1 MRLVSR
7 WFRPAPGSAA
17 AFEAVHAP
25 CSLGDYRDP
34 GPSDGGF
41 RMSPQ
46 ILKLSA
52 LSGLA
57 AALGGCAT
65 YGPPSRNIAYF
76 AVPCNT
82 PGAFVAQ
89 PLSAPDAPP
98 ATPGPG
104 GPGGPAAQNVQAC
117 MIAVPAQNLAY
128 NARYRGGRGLLRS
141 LLWLSRLWVALLWFD
156 WDRLRTSRRWLWT
169 RWQLWPSRRLRSW
182 WGRRSWRPLTRRS
195 VRACSYGKRSRSDT
209 IRLCL
214 DDDCRAYSGQESSY
228 ATPGV

>member
-1 MRLVSR
+1 
-7 WFRPAPGSAA
+7 
-17 AFEAVHAP
+17 
-25 CSLGDYRDP
+25 
-34 GPSDGGF
+34 
-41 RMSPQ
+41 MSPQ

-128 NARYRGGRGLLRS
+128 NARYRGGGGYYDPYYGYPGYGSPVSGSIGIGFGLPGGGYGHGGSFGHRGG
-141 LLWLSRLWVALLWFD
+141 F
-156 WDRLRTSRRWLWT
+156 
-169 RWQLWPSRRLRSW
+169 
-182 WGRRSWRPLTRRS
+182 GH
-195 VRACSYGKRSRSDT
+195 G
-209 IRLCL
+209 
-214 DDDCRAYSGQESSY
+214 G
-228 ATPGV
+228 GGGHGGH

>member
-1 MRLVSR
+1 
-7 WFRPAPGSAA
+7 
-17 AFEAVHAP
+17 
-25 CSLGDYRDP
+25 
-34 GPSDGGF
+34 
-41 RMSPQ
+41 MSPQ

-128 NARYRGGRGLLRS
+128 NARYRGAGAITIPIMAIPAMGRPSMVRLGSASDFTAVVMDTVAALAIAAASVMVGAAVMAATDAPICSS
-141 LLWLSRLWVALLWFD
+141 LF
-156 WDRLRTSRRWLWT
+156 
-169 RWQLWPSRRLRSW
+169 
-182 WGRRSWRPLTRRS
+182 
-195 VRACSYGKRSRSDT
+195 VREA
-209 IRLCL
+209 
-214 DDDCRAYSGQESSY
+214 
-228 ATPGV
+228 